1 MCWEERK
8 SIIINKSYRVPCVY
22 IRRIA
27 PKIAVKELFSF
38 KQQISHD
45 ANIRGCTFR
54 SVLGNTA
61 RWSKVSIKTI
71 HYPCVTFI
79 LNLLTTYTVL
89 VEKLQAA
96 VKKGLVTLVTHVER
110 RRWNKALELLL
121 TRQTFTNTEGNLQVI
136 IGKTVVDYSPSF
148 RLYLSSTLPLF
159 IPGEGQCPLPF
170 SKACTINMSVS
181 REGICDALLADT
193 LQLERPEFDGQMRSI
208 DRDIGLHK
216 QQINN
221 AKVWCSFTILLFYLF
236 SLIQN
241 YICKPRIVYCLVHI
255 SVCQINI
262 VVI

>member
-1 MCWEERK
+1 M
-8 SIIINKSYRVPCVY
+8 
-22 IRRIA
+22 
-27 PKIAVKELFSF
+27 
-38 KQQISHD
+38 
-45 ANIRGCTFR
+45 
-54 SVLGNTA
+54 
-61 RWSKVSIKTI
+61 
-71 HYPCVTFI
+71 
-79 LNLLTTYTVL
+79 
-89 VEKLQAA
+89 
-96 VKKGLVTLVTHVER
+96 TLVTHVER

-221 AKVWCSFTILLFYLF
+221 AKVYVLSPLLFYLF

-241 YICKPRIVYCLVHI
+241 YICKPRIVYCLVRI

>member
-27 PKIAVKELFSF
+27 PKIAVKELF

-61 RWSKVSIKTI
+61 RLFKTI

-121 TRQTFTNTEGNLQVI
+121 TRQTFTNTEGNLQMI

-262 VVI
+262 IVI